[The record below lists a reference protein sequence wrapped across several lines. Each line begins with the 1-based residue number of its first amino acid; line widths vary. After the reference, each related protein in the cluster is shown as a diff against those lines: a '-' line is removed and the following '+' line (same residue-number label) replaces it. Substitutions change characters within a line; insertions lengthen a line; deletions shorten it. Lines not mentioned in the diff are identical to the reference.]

1 MFYALLKTM
10 RPKQWAKN
18 GFIFVPLIF
27 DRKLNHLD
35 VGATALGGFLVFCL
49 LASTIY
55 IINDLSDLEAD
66 RRHPRKKLRPLASG
80 QLQVPAA
87 ITTAAVLLL
96 IAFPAAFF
104 LNINFF
110 ILCVIYFISNL
121 VYSQWLKHVPL
132 LDVLLLAMF
141 YVVRVA
147 AGVALIDVER
157 FSPWLYLF
165 TTFIAL
171 FLGIGKRRAEL
182 SLMSESAGSTRKV
195 LRGYTL
201 PFLDQLIIV
210 VSTLTIITYS
220 LYTFSAVNLPENNA
234 MMLTIP
240 FLIYGLFRYL
250 YIVHVE
256 DSGEAPE
263 EVLFKDRPLQISLL
277 LFGAS
282 ILIIFYLF

>member
-1 MFYALLKTM
+1 MFSALLKSM
-10 RPKQWAKN
+10 RPKQWAKT

-27 DRKLNHLD
+27 DRKLTSVEAGL
-35 VGATALGGFLVFCL
+35 TALGGFAIFCL

-80 QLQVPAA
+80 SLKIPVAIGAA
-87 ITTAAVLLL
+87 FIFVL
-96 IAFPAAFF
+96 IAFPAAFL
-104 LNINFF
+104 LNTNFF
-110 ILCVIYFISNL
+110 ILCLIYFVANL
-121 VYSQWLKHVPL
+121 VYSSWLKHVPL

-141 YVVRVA
+141 YVIRVA

-182 SLMSESAGSTRKV
+182 AMMSDNAGETRRV

-201 PFLDQLIIV
+201 PYLDQLIILV
-210 VSTLTIITYS
+210 LTLTIITYS
-220 LYTFSAVNLPENNA
+220 LYTFSAVNLPQNNA

-250 YIVHVE
+250 YVVHVE
-256 DSGEAPE
+256 NSGEAPE
-263 EVLFKDRPLQISLL
+263 EILFKDRPLQLSMLM
-277 LFGAS
+277 FGIA
-282 ILIIFYLF
+282 ILVIFYLF